1 MAEMNMPEQK
11 QPVAADDDEEEE
23 RPVPLDMTDR
33 RGPMIVLAVM
43 LLPPLLL
50 ALVELLRPAN

>member
-1 MAEMNMPEQK
+1 MNMPEQK